1 MYSAWMF
8 LPCTELSRQ
17 ASSSFLGPAVFCH
30 PKVTLACVFC
40 LLLCTHFVEIIFR
53 VLWVHHRVS
62 LFLLFS
68 AFSQLCSG
76 ISWQPGVQ
84 LISQHKEKCCG
95 DYHIFD
101 VVYINRA
108 WAFYFILLALVI
120 PCLHRPTLHSGV
132 IRRSVL
138 KPFSA
143 WL

>member
-1 MYSAWMF
+1 MF
-8 LPCTELSRQ
+8 LPCSELSRQ
-17 ASSSFLGPAVFCH
+17 ASSSFSGPAIFCY

-40 LLLCTHFVEIIFR
+40 LLLCTHF
-53 VLWVHHRVS
+53 LK
-62 LFLLFS
+62 LFS
-68 AFSQLCSG
+68 ECYEYITESTSSFFSLLSLN
-76 ISWQPGVQ
+76 SVLESPDS

-101 VVYINRA
+101 VLYINRA
-108 WAFYFILLALVI
+108 WAFYFILLALII
-120 PCLHRPTLHSGV
+120 PCLYRPTLHSGV